1 MNKFYVG
8 VIALISTTVTN
19 VFAVD
24 QEEWVYFKDGITVDG
39 TSTFNTSAFFN
50 GQFATRN
57 NDGQLSTIIDSDG
70 FYTSKEFRLYT
81 TCVREKYYKHLTIG
95 GIDANDKPTS
105 FFISTQNEEM
115 GNISYYPLN
124 FIAQDYM
131 FEGSSLSFK
140 KMGGKSPVVSLSD
153 DGTVSAGALSLRGGG
168 SDVLDIKY
176 DGLSSW
182 ILEANNMNV
191 KGKVSFD
198 GDVSLKDLSGEKI
211 SGESL
216 YSFGSITGKYISS
229 ETLTLD
235 GALTATKE
243 FTLYG
248 KKNEGGVYYP
258 KFRILGREDENANPN
273 DNTDFIITTKNGTPG
288 GGTALY
294 TLNFE
299 ARNFDF
305 AGSSLSFRKM
315 DDETPAIVLTDTG
328 YVSAKGL
335 SLNAGSTTGST
346 LTFSPKVDD
355 SWSLNATKGTG
366 EDAAPAALDV
376 NVSALNVKGDLIC
389 EKGFSVSGSVSFDY
403 LRAKS
408 LSSEDVYS
416 TGQVR
421 SVGGFALY
429 AESAKYT
436 PQLLMLANKDKGKT
450 YFSVSTL
457 YTNPGGT
464 YYSPLNVEA
473 DTIDFAGSSFSF
485 RKLDAT
491 EPAIVLSDTGVVAAK
506 GLFLSAKSASEPG
519 LKISSSADGSWELSA
534 IKPGETPAPA
544 SLNMNVSALNVNGPI
559 VCKDQMKVASVETG
573 VLRAND
579 VTVNLNNA
587 ADYVFDEN
595 YDLKS
600 LDEVESFVKEN
611 KHLPGVPSASQ
622 LEEKGMSVSEMSN
635 LLLEKVEELT
645 LHLIR
650 VEKENRALKAE
661 VEKLNEMLN
670 K

>member
-24 QEEWVYFKDGITVDG
+24 QEEWVYFKNGITVDG
-39 TSTFNTSAFFN
+39 YSSFNNSVFFEEQLGFHN
-50 GQFATRN
+50 K
-57 NDGQLSTIIDSDG
+57 DGQLSTTINNDG
-70 FYTSKEFRLYT
+70 LFTSKEFRLYT
-81 TCVREKYYKHLTIG
+81 TCLREKYYTHLTISP
-95 GIDANDKPTS
+95 IVTDVSTS
-105 FFISTQNEEM
+105 FFISTQNEDM
-115 GNISYYPLN
+115 TGIYYYPLN

-131 FEGSSLSFK
+131 FEGNSLSFK
-140 KMGGKSPVVSLSD
+140 KMGVKSPVITLSD

-346 LTFSPKVDD
+346 LTLSPKEDD

-376 NVSALNVKGDLIC
+376 NASDLNVKGNLVC
-389 EKGFSVSGSVSFDY
+389 ESGFTALGSVSFNNGISASDI
-403 LRAKS
+403 
-408 LSSEDVYS
+408 YS
-416 TGQVR
+416 TNGVR
-421 SVGGFALY
+421 SVGGYTLY
-429 AESAKYT
+429 SLPSKYT
-436 PQLLMLANKDKGKT
+436 SQLAILANKDAERS
-450 YFSVSTL
+450 YFSITTQYVT
-457 YTNPGGT
+457 PGGT
-464 YYSPLNVEA
+464 FYSPLSIEA
-473 DTIDFAGSSFSF
+473 DTIDFVGSSFSF
-485 RKLDAT
+485 KKTGAT

-534 IKPGETPAPA
+534 LNPGETPAPA
-544 SLNMNVSALNVNGPI
+544 SLNMNVSSLNVNGPI
-559 VCKDQMKVASVETG
+559 VCKDQMKVASVETD

-600 LDEVESFVKEN
+600 LEEVESFVKEN

-622 LEEKGMSVSEMSN
+622 LEERGMSVSEMSN

-661 VEKLNEMLN
+661 VEKLNEML
-670 K
+670 KK

>member
-1 MNKFYVG
+1 M
-8 VIALISTTVTN
+8 
-19 VFAVD
+19 
-24 QEEWVYFKDGITVDG
+24 
-39 TSTFNTSAFFN
+39 
-50 GQFATRN
+50 
-57 NDGQLSTIIDSDG
+57 
-70 FYTSKEFRLYT
+70 
-81 TCVREKYYKHLTIG
+81 
-95 GIDANDKPTS
+95 
-105 FFISTQNEEM
+105 
-115 GNISYYPLN
+115 
-124 FIAQDYM
+124 
-131 FEGSSLSFK
+131 
-140 KMGGKSPVVSLSD
+140 
-153 DGTVSAGALSLRGGG
+153 
-168 SDVLDIKY
+168 
-176 DGLSSW
+176 
-182 ILEANNMNV
+182 
-191 KGKVSFD
+191 
-198 GDVSLKDLSGEKI
+198 
-211 SGESL
+211 
-216 YSFGSITGKYISS
+216 
-229 ETLTLD
+229 D

-346 LTFSPKVDD
+346 LTLSPKEDD

-376 NVSALNVKGDLIC
+376 NASDLNVKGNLVC
-389 EKGFSVSGSVSFDY
+389 ESGFTALGSVSFNNGISASDI
-403 LRAKS
+403 
-408 LSSEDVYS
+408 YS
-416 TGQVR
+416 TNGVR
-421 SVGGFALY
+421 SVGGYTLY
-429 AESAKYT
+429 SLPSKYT
-436 PQLLMLANKDKGKT
+436 SQLAILANKDAERS
-450 YFSVSTL
+450 YFSITTQYVT
-457 YTNPGGT
+457 PGGT
-464 YYSPLNVEA
+464 FYSPLSIEA
-473 DTIDFAGSSFSF
+473 DTIDFVGSSFSF
-485 RKLDAT
+485 KKTGAT

-534 IKPGETPAPA
+534 LNPGETPAPA
-544 SLNMNVSALNVNGPI
+544 SLNMNVSSLNVNGPI
-559 VCKDQMKVASVETG
+559 VCKDQMKVASVETD

-600 LDEVESFVKEN
+600 LEEVESFVKEN

-622 LEEKGMSVSEMSN
+622 LEERGMSVSEMSN

-661 VEKLNEMLN
+661 VEKLNEML
-670 K
+670 KK

>member
-1 MNKFYVG
+1 M
-8 VIALISTTVTN
+8 
-19 VFAVD
+19 
-24 QEEWVYFKDGITVDG
+24 
-39 TSTFNTSAFFN
+39 
-50 GQFATRN
+50 
-57 NDGQLSTIIDSDG
+57 
-70 FYTSKEFRLYT
+70 
-81 TCVREKYYKHLTIG
+81 REKYYTHLTISP
-95 GIDANDKPTS
+95 IVTDVSTS
-105 FFISTQNEEM
+105 FFISTQNEDM
-115 GNISYYPLN
+115 TGIYYYPLN

-131 FEGSSLSFK
+131 FEGNSLSFK

-153 DGTVSAGALSLRGGG
+153 DGTVSAGALSLNGG
-168 SDVLDIKY
+168 SENLGIKFDNGSSRWNLSVKNENSYATMSMDVHELVV
-176 DGLSSW
+176 
-182 ILEANNMNV
+182 N
-191 KGKVSFD
+191 
-198 GDVSLKDLSGEKI
+198 GDVSLPTSDFYSKNVRAGSVVSGNIRSEGYMEATTNIYLRSREYDGSSYIPNLRLSGLHDEGT
-211 SGESL
+211 SGIE
-216 YSFGSITGKYISS
+216 
-229 ETLTLD
+229 
-235 GALTATKE
+235 ATTR
-243 FTLYG
+243 FLMSTQ
-248 KKNEGGVYYP
+248 
-258 KFRILGREDENANPN
+258 
-273 DNTDFIITTKNGTPG
+273 NTTPG
-288 GGTALY
+288 GDKRVY
-294 TLNFE
+294 PLNFV
-299 ARNFDF
+299 ARNYGFE
-305 AGSSLSFRKM
+305 GSSISLTKWGG
-315 DDETPAIVLTDTG
+315 ETPAIVLTDTG

-346 LTFSPKVDD
+346 LTLSPKEDD

-376 NVSALNVKGDLIC
+376 NVSDLNVKGKLVC
-389 EKGFSVSGSVSFDY
+389 ESGFTASGPVSFDNGIT
-403 LRAKS
+403 ANNV
-408 LSSEDVYS
+408 SSIIGVS
-416 TGQVR
+416 TG
-421 SVGGFALY
+421 GGYLLY
-429 AESAKYT
+429 SEMAKYS
-436 PQLLMLANKDKGKT
+436 PQLSILAKKDAGGKA
-450 YFSVSTL
+450 YFSISSRYVIPS
-457 YTNPGGT
+457 GT
-464 YYSPLNVEA
+464 YYSPLNIEA
-473 DTIDFAGSSFSF
+473 DTIDFVGSSFSF

-600 LDEVESFVKEN
+600 LEEVESFVKEN

-661 VEKLNEMLN
+661 VEKLNEML
-670 K
+670 KK

>member
-24 QEEWVYFKDGITVDG
+24 QEEWVYFKNGITVDG
-39 TSTFNTSAFFN
+39 SSSFNNSVFFEAQLGFHN
-50 GQFATRN
+50 K
-57 NDGQLSTIIDSDG
+57 DGQLSTTINDDG
-70 FYTSKEFRLYT
+70 LFTSKEFRLYT
-81 TCVREKYYKHLTIG
+81 TCLREKYYTHLTISP
-95 GIDANDKPTS
+95 IVTDVSTS
-105 FFISTQNEEM
+105 FFISTQNEDM
-115 GNISYYPLN
+115 TGIYYYPLN

-131 FEGSSLSFK
+131 FEGNSLSFK

-153 DGTVSAGALSLRGGG
+153 DGTVSAGALSLNGG
-168 SDVLDIKY
+168 SENLGIKFDNGSSRWNLSVKNENSYATMSMDVHELVV
-176 DGLSSW
+176 
-182 ILEANNMNV
+182 N
-191 KGKVSFD
+191 
-198 GDVSLKDLSGEKI
+198 GDVSLPTSELYSKTVRAGSVVSGNIRSEGYMEATTNIYLRSREYDGSSYIPNLRLSGLHDEGT
-211 SGESL
+211 SGIE
-216 YSFGSITGKYISS
+216 
-229 ETLTLD
+229 
-235 GALTATKE
+235 ATTR
-243 FTLYG
+243 FLMSTQ
-248 KKNEGGVYYP
+248 
-258 KFRILGREDENANPN
+258 
-273 DNTDFIITTKNGTPG
+273 NTTPG
-288 GGTALY
+288 GDKRVY
-294 TLNFE
+294 PLNFV
-299 ARNFDF
+299 ARNYGFE
-305 AGSSLSFRKM
+305 GSSISLTKWGG
-315 DDETPAIVLTDTG
+315 ETPAIVLTDTG
-328 YVSAKGL
+328 YVFAKAL
-335 SLNAGSTTGST
+335 SLNSGSTSESGLNISA
-346 LTFSPKVDD
+346 KEDG

-366 EDAAPAALDV
+366 DDATPAALDV
-376 NVSALNVKGDLIC
+376 NVSDLNVKGNLVC

-403 LRAKS
+403 LRAKDF
-408 LSSEDVYS
+408 SSEDVYS

-436 PQLLMLANKDKGKT
+436 PQLLMLANKDNGKT
-450 YFSVSTL
+450 YFSVSTR
-457 YTNPGGT
+457 YTNPSGT
-464 YYSPLNVEA
+464 HYSPLSIEA
-473 DTIDFAGSSFSF
+473 DTVDFVGSSFSF

-506 GLFLSAKSASEPG
+506 GLFLSANSVSEPG

-544 SLNMNVSALNVNGPI
+544 SLNMNVSQLNVNGPI
-559 VCKDQMKVASVETG
+559 VCKDQMKVASVETN

-661 VEKLNEMLN
+661 VEKLNEML
-670 K
+670 KK

>member
-346 LTFSPKVDD
+346 LTLSPKEDD

-366 EDAAPAALDV
+366 DDATPAALDV
-376 NVSALNVKGDLIC
+376 NASDLNVKGNLVC
-389 EKGFSVSGSVSFDY
+389 ESGFTALGSVSFNKGISASDI
-403 LRAKS
+403 
-408 LSSEDVYS
+408 YS
-416 TGQVR
+416 TNGVR
-421 SVGGFALY
+421 SVGGYTLY
-429 AESAKYT
+429 SLPSKYT
-436 PQLLMLANKDKGKT
+436 SQLAILANKDAERS
-450 YFSVSTL
+450 YFSITTQYVT
-457 YTNPGGT
+457 PGGT
-464 YYSPLNVEA
+464 FYSPLSIEA
-473 DTIDFAGSSFSF
+473 DTIDFVGSSFSF
-485 RKLDAT
+485 KKTGAT

-534 IKPGETPAPA
+534 LKLGETPAPA
-544 SLNMNVSALNVNGPI
+544 PLNMNVSSLNVNGPI

-600 LDEVESFVKEN
+600 LEEVESFVKEN

>member
-1 MNKFYVG
+1 MCKYYLGSIFLT
-8 VIALISTTVTN
+8 ITSLFSN
-19 VFAVD
+19 VFA
-24 QEEWVYFKDGITVDG
+24 QQYFDEDV
-39 TSTFNTSAFFN
+39 TFNKNLTARN
-50 GQFATRN
+50 GLLIHREVEPGGPYMQVGQFSPAGLFLTGELSVSVEKEFMEKTTGLFHIVANKSDEGDHTFSLSTRN
-57 NDGQLSTIIDSDG
+57 FAVGGATVSYPMLFMAKN
-70 FYTSKEFRLYT
+70 FEF
-81 TCVREKYYKHLTIG
+81 
-95 GIDANDKPTS
+95 S
-105 FFISTQNEEM
+105 
-115 GNISYYPLN
+115 
-124 FIAQDYM
+124 
-131 FEGSSLSFK
+131 GSSWSMKKQDIDTTVITLSE
-140 KMGGKSPVVSLSD
+140 
-153 DGTVSAGALSLRGGG
+153 DGTVSAGALSLNDYEKNLG
-168 SDVLDIKY
+168 IKY
-176 DGLSSW
+176 DNGSSRWNLSATYGTSSATMSMDVRE
-182 ILEANNMNV
+182 LVVN
-191 KGKVSFD
+191 
-198 GDVSLKDLSGEKI
+198 GDVTLSNSELYAKKVRAGSVVSENIRSEGYMEATTNIYLRSREYDGSSYIPNLKLSGLHDEGT
-211 SGESL
+211 SGIE
-216 YSFGSITGKYISS
+216 
-229 ETLTLD
+229 
-235 GALTATKE
+235 ATTR
-243 FTLYG
+243 FLMSTQ
-248 KKNEGGVYYP
+248 
-258 KFRILGREDENANPN
+258 
-273 DNTDFIITTKNGTPG
+273 NTTPG
-288 GGTALY
+288 GDKRVY
-294 TLNFE
+294 PLNFV
-299 ARNFDF
+299 ARNYGFE
-305 AGSSLSFRKM
+305 GSSISLTKWGG
-315 DDETPAIVLTDTG
+315 ETPAIVLTDTG

-346 LTFSPKVDD
+346 LTLSPKVDD

-464 YYSPLNVEA
+464 YYSPLNIEA

-485 RKLDAT
+485 RKLNAT

-534 IKPGETPAPA
+534 LKPGETPAPA
-544 SLNMNVSALNVNGPI
+544 SLNMNVSSLNVNGPI
-559 VCKDQMKVASVETG
+559 VCKDQMKVASVETD

-600 LDEVESFVKEN
+600 LEEVESFVKEN

-661 VEKLNEMLN
+661 VEKLNEML
-670 K
+670 KK